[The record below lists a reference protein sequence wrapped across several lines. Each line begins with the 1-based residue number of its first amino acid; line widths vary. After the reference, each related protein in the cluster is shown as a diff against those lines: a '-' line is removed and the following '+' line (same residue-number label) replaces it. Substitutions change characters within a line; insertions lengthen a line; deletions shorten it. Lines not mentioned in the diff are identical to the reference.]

1 MYIEFYKDF
10 QKDSFVLIY
19 GKPIPQKN
27 IYTQSFV
34 MEYDEQ
40 YTANALERN

>member
-10 QKDSFVLIY
+10 ERDSFALFY
-19 GKPIPQKN
+19 EEPISEKN

-34 MEYDEQ
+34 MEQEEQ
-40 YTANALERN
+40 HTANALERN